1 MDFDIEDYKRRTGR
15 LVWDDLDFSEFATNP
30 LDDDVLRCLRYMHD
44 IEYHTV
50 CYLRDLL
57 LTPAHGDPD
66 VTAFLGFWNVEE
78 FWHGEGLAAVLAA
91 HGETAGA
98 SRVESLRRRLGWRD
112 KLKPITTAVGAAIT
126 GQNYLAVHMTWGAIN
141 EWTAQ
146 AAYGQLGRRAGS
158 PVLSELMKRLM
169 RQEGRHVDF
178 YASQAA
184 ARLERSATTQKLV
197 RGALRAFWRPVGAGV
212 LPAEE
217 TNHMVRFLFDGD
229 DGSEVVDRI
238 DRRLDRLPGLAGM
251 ELVRRALHQH
261 QSAGDRRR
269 EPAYA
274 GTVLAA

>member
-1 MDFDIEDYKRRTGR
+1 VPFDIADYKRRTGP
-15 LVWDDLDFSEFATNP
+15 LVFDDLDLAHFAAHP
-30 LDDDVLRCLRYMHD
+30 LDPGVLRCIGAMHD
-44 IEYHTV
+44 VEYHTV

-57 LTPAHGDPD
+57 MTPAHGDPD

-98 SRVESLRRRLGWRD
+98 SRVEALRRRLGWRD
-112 KLKPITTAVGAAIT
+112 KLKPITTALGAAVT
-126 GQNYLAVHMTWGAIN
+126 GNKYLAVHMTWGAIN

-146 AAYGQLGRRAGS
+146 AAYGQLGRRAGH

-184 ARLERSATTQKLV
+184 ERLSRSVATQRLV

-212 LPAEE
+212 LAANE
-217 TNHMVRFLFDGD
+217 TDHMVQFLFDGD
-229 DGSEVVDRI
+229 DGREVVDRI
-238 DRRLDRLPGLAGM
+238 DRRVDQLPGLGGM
-251 ELVRRALHQH
+251 GLMRRTLQQRQTQLAH
-261 QSAGDRRR
+261 D
-269 EPAYA
+269 EPSHASPL
-274 GTVLAA
+274 LAA

>member
-1 MDFDIEDYKRRTGR
+1 MDFDIEDYKKRTGR
-15 LVWDDLDFSEFATNP
+15 LVWDDLDFSEFTTNP
-30 LDDDVLRCLRYMHD
+30 LEPDVLRCLRYMHD

-98 SRVESLRRRLGWRD
+98 SRVELLRRRLGWRD
-112 KLKPITTAVGAAIT
+112 KVKPISTALGAAVT
-126 GQNYLAVHMTWGAIN
+126 GQNYLAIHMTWGAIN

-146 AAYGQLGRRAGS
+146 AAYGQLGRRAGH

-184 ARLERSATTQKLV
+184 SRLSRSTTTQRLV

-229 DGSEVVDRI
+229 DGREVADRI
-238 DRRLDRLPGLAGM
+238 DRRLDQLPGLAGM
-251 ELVRRALHQH
+251 GLMRRTLHQR
-261 QSAGDRRR
+261 QSRLAHRR
-269 EPAYA
+269 EPSPAA
-274 GTVLAA
+274 PLLAA

>member
-1 MDFDIEDYKRRTGR
+1 
-15 LVWDDLDFSEFATNP
+15 
-30 LDDDVLRCLRYMHD
+30 MHD

-57 LTPAHGDPD
+57 LTPAHGDPA

-78 FWHGEGLAAVLAA
+78 FWHGESLAAVLAA

-98 SRVESLRRRLGWRD
+98 NRVEALRRRLGWRD
-112 KLKPITTAVGAAIT
+112 KLKPITTALGAAIT
-126 GQNYLAVHMTWGAIN
+126 GHNYIAVHMTWGAIN

-146 AAYGQLGRRAGS
+146 AAYGQLGRRAAH

-184 ARLERSATTQKLV
+184 ARLERSAATQRMV

-212 LPAEE
+212 LPAAE
-217 TNHMVRFLFDGD
+217 TDHMVHFLFDGD
-229 DGSEVVDRI
+229 DGREVVDRI
-238 DRRLDRLPGLAGM
+238 DRRLDNLPGLAGM
-251 ELVRRALHQH
+251 GLMRRTLQQRQSGRARAL
-261 QSAGDRRR
+261 
-269 EPAYA
+269 EPSYA
-274 GTVLAA
+274 VPLLAA